1 VCAGFLSTLECALCG
16 QQYEPDRLWNLCP
29 ECNRPLLCRYDLEAA
44 GRMVNPTAFHQREPT
59 MWRYRE
65 LLPLRDDRH
74 KLTLGEGWT
83 PLVHATRLGVALGFE
98 RLYIKDESLNPTGSF
113 KARGL
118 SMAVSRAREL
128 GVTAVSIPS
137 AGNAAGAMAAY
148 AALGGLEA
156 HAYMPAD
163 VPHPFVAECRAL
175 GAQVTLV
182 DGLITDCG
190 RCAALD
196 GKERGWFD
204 LSTLKEPYRL
214 EGKKTMGYELAEQ
227 LGWKLPDV
235 IIYPTGG
242 GTGLVGMWKAFD
254 EMERLGWIGPERPR
268 MVTVQ
273 AAGCAPMVKAFQQGR
288 EFAEPWPDATT
299 LADGLRVPAAVGDLL
314 ILRALRESR
323 GTALTVSDEEMMDG
337 VALLGR
343 TQGMFTCPEGAAP
356 LVAFQKL
363 RDQEW
368 IGDGETVVLFNT
380 GSGLKYTHLWKV
392 EPWSLCWPSA
402 GQC

>member
-1 VCAGFLSTLECALCG
+1 MSTGYLSELECALCG
-16 QQYEPDRLWNLCP
+16 RIYDPDLRWNLCP
-29 ECNRPLLCRYDLEAA
+29 DCARPLLCRYDLEAA
-44 GRMVNPTAFHQREPT
+44 GQAVDIGSLTGRERT

-65 LLPLRDDRH
+65 LLPLRDDAH

-83 PLVHATRLGVALGFE
+83 PLVHATRLGAELGFE
-98 RLYIKDESLNPTGSF
+98 GLYIKDESLNPTGSF

-128 GVTAVSIPS
+128 GVQAVSIPS

-156 HAYMPAD
+156 HTFMPTD

-175 GAQVTLV
+175 GAEVTLV

-190 RCAALD
+190 KQAAQE

-204 LSTLKEPYRL
+204 VSTLKEPYRL

-227 LGWKLPDV
+227 LSWSLPDV

-254 EMERLGWIGPERPR
+254 EMEQLGWIGPKRPR

-273 AAGCAPMVKAFQQGR
+273 SDGCAPMVRAFQEGK
-288 EFAEPWPDATT
+288 EFAEPWASAAT
-299 LADGLRVPAAVGDLL
+299 LADGLRVPAAVGDFL
-314 ILRALRESR
+314 ILRALRESN
-323 GTALTVSDEEMMDG
+323 GTALAVSDGEMMADA
-337 VALLGR
+337 ALMGR

-356 LVAFQKL
+356 LSAFRHL
-363 RDQEW
+363 RAQGW
-368 IGDGETVVLFNT
+368 IDDHETVVLFNT
-380 GSGLKYTHLWKV
+380 GSGLKYTHLW
-392 EPWSLCWPSA
+392 A
-402 GQC
+402 